1 MANRS
6 FYRDANHYSRELVY
20 VPFTISINA
29 SNAVIAIECGSNANN
44 SIVSAAR
51 SAAGTYD
58 ITFVDSFP
66 KLVAATFT
74 VEAATAV
81 DRVVQIASV
90 NLTTKVVQVKELA
103 AATATDVGA
112 AHKIHCLF
120 VFSNV

>member
-6 FYRDANHYSRELVY
+6 FFPGAKAYSREFIS

-29 SNAVIAIECGSNANN
+29 SNAVTSIETGSTTNTYV
-44 SIVSAAR
+44 VSAAR

-66 KLVAATFT
+66 KLVGAFFT

-90 NLTTKVVQVKELA
+90 NLTTKVVQIKELA

-112 AHKIHCLF
+112 AHKVHCWF
-120 VFSNV
+120 IFSNV

>member
-6 FYRDANHYSRELVY
+6 FYKGANHYSRELVF

-29 SNAVIAIECGSNANN
+29 SNAVTAIECGSNANN
-44 SIVSAAR
+44 TIVSAAR
-51 SAAGTYD
+51 SAGGTYD

-66 KLVAATFT
+66 KLVSATFC
-74 VEAATAV
+74 VEAATAI

-103 AATATDVGA
+103 AATATDAGA